1 MLDIGEVSSQSGLTP
16 ATLRFYEEKGLI
28 QSAGRKGL
36 RRLFDTQIIEQL
48 QFIALARAAEFTLDE
63 IKAMFSKNGKYQVDR
78 NQLKQKAD
86 KLDNKIKQLQ
96 AVSKGL
102 KHASVCGAPSHSECP
117 KFQRLLRVALKTQ
130 IKQRK

>member
-78 NQLKQKAD
+78 NQLEQKAD
-86 KLDNKIKQLQ
+86 ELDNKIKQLQ

>member
-63 IKAMFSKNGKYQVDR
+63 IKVMFSKNGKYQVDR